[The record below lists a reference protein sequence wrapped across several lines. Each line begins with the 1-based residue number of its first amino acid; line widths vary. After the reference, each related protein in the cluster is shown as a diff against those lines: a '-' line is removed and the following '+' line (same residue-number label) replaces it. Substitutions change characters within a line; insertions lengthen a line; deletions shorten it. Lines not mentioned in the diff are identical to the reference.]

1 MFYRVVLWRALEY
14 FEPLLLG
21 EEKKRKRETLE
32 DGTRVS
38 VGNIHGNILSPM
50 ETSSKKSLPLSLS
63 PSTRFLRDSLF
74 FQAIYRLGTRV
85 KFSNRWRV
93 ALVRDFK

>member
-50 ETSSKKSLPLSLS
+50 ETSSKKSLPLSLCLDEIS
-63 PSTRFLRDSLF
+63 SRFLIFPSHLPH
-74 FQAIYRLGTRV
+74 GTRV

>member
-63 PSTRFLRDSLF
+63 LSR
-74 FQAIYRLGTRV
+74 
-85 KFSNRWRV
+85 
-93 ALVRDFK
+93 RDFFEIPYFSKPFTASARASNSRIGGV